1 MVSTLKLTKIQ
12 IPNSDSDVISLDAS
26 TGNISLKKT
35 LGGTS
40 VTVQGEGAATTNL
53 QQGLLKA
60 WHRAEGDISTV
71 AYNDSFNFASITDNG
86 TGNYTSTLSNAMN
99 NANYSISVESDMG
112 GGNGGFNAF
121 NKSNSS
127 ASAVRTY
134 SFTDAGSFRDVAPI
148 LLMVAGDLA

>member
-1 MVSTLKLTKIQ
+1 MTTIFVNKIKNNQGGNPVQ
-12 IPNSDSDVISLDAS
+12 INQLRGIDTAGSI
-26 TGNISLKKT
+26 
-35 LGGTS
+35 
-40 VTVQGEGAATTNL
+40 TVQGEGTATTNL

-121 NKSNSS
+121 NK
-127 ASAVRTY
+127 
-134 SFTDAGSFRDVAPI
+134 
-148 LLMVAGDLA
+148 

>member
-1 MVSTLKLTKIQ
+1 MTTIFVNKIKNNQGGNPVQ
-12 IPNSDSDVISLDAS
+12 INQLRGIDTAGSIS
-26 TGNISLKKT
+26 
-35 LGGTS
+35 
-40 VTVQGEGAATTNL
+40 VQGEGTATTNL

-134 SFTDAGSFRDVAPI
+134 SFTDAGSFRDVDPI

>member
-1 MVSTLKLTKIQ
+1 MSEIFVDTIRKTGGSLGTDIRIKNTSVYE
-12 IPNSDSDVISLDAS
+12 SD
-26 TGNISLKKT
+26 
-35 LGGTS
+35 GGTS
-40 VTVQGEGAATTNL
+40 VTQNLVQGV
-53 QQGLLKA
+53 LKA

-112 GGNGGFNAF
+112 GGNGGFNAL

-134 SFTDAGSFRDVAPI
+134 SYTDSGSYRDVDPI
-148 LLMVAGDLA
+148 MLMVAGDLA

>member
-1 MVSTLKLTKIQ
+1 MSTLVIDTIQ
-12 IPNSDSDVISLDAS
+12 
-26 TGNISLKKT
+26 GKT
-35 LGGTS
+35 TAGS
-40 VTVQGEGAATTNL
+40 INVRGEGSNNTNL

-112 GGNGGFNAF
+112 GGNGGFNL
-121 NKSNSS
+121 
-127 ASAVRTY
+127 
-134 SFTDAGSFRDVAPI
+134 SFTNKQFNLFTKIRISKLIFQALELHFFEF
-148 LLMVAGDLA
+148 